1 MIKWLIIILLAV
13 PRVIYSEIALLIMN
27 SNKEKYSLEKR
38 YNVVRNTCRWIC
50 KLTRTKFN
58 ITNEEV
64 ISNYSEKGRLF
75 VSNHLSVYD
84 AITMVALSKKPLI
97 FISKKENSKV
107 PFLTT
112 HMKAIDTICI
122 DRESVKQSLKVCK
135 DAGIKVKEGHDIVL
149 YAEGTRS
156 KDGNVAPFKAALPT
170 IVHYCESDIVLV
182 CIHNS
187 KEPLKFRVITYPK
200 EYVNI
205 KFFNPLPYT
214 YYLENRK
221 EFSVL
226 THDLIQ
232 EQVDIYK
239 KGEK

>member
-1 MIKWLIIILLAV
+1 MPDDK
-13 PRVIYSEIALLIMN
+13 
-27 SNKEKYSLEKR
+27 
-38 YNVVRNTCRWIC
+38 
-50 KLTRTKFN
+50 KFA
-58 ITNEEV
+58 T
-64 ISNYSEKGRLF
+64 
-75 VSNHLSVYD
+75 D
-84 AITMVALSKKPLI
+84 I

-135 DAGIKVKEGHDIVL
+135 DAGVKVKEGHEIVL

-200 EYVNI
+200 EHVNI